1 MTPNP
6 FEQIRFPQRRSNRKA
21 LWLPVYI
28 EPVVGSG
35 ERLCIGVVVADAREH
50 LVVPVPALE
59 RLACIYGDA
68 AAALSHGAALTMT
81 ALGQRLS
88 IDGAGLLTSLRAP
101 LEGVFIGPIR
111 T

>member
-28 EPVVGSG
+28 DPVVGSG
-35 ERLCIGVVVADAREH
+35 ERLCIGVVVADSREH

-59 RLACIYGDA
+59 RLACIYGEA
-68 AAALSHGAALTMT
+68 AAALSNGATLTFT
-81 ALGQRLS
+81 ALRDRLATEGTAS
-88 IDGAGLLTSLRAP
+88 LASLR
-101 LEGVFIGPIR
+101 IPIE
-111 T
+111 